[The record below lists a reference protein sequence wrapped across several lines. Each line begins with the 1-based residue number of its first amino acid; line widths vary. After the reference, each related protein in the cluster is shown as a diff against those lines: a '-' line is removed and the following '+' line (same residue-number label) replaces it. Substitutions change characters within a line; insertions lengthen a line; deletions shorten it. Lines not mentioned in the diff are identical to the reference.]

1 MIVRPATQA
10 DIPAIVEIVERCALG
25 VDGLDYSQWAGIVL
39 VAVRQ
44 GQVVGFVAALPA
56 KPYAVITE
64 IGVLPEHQKGRACTE
79 LMKAVELALRLAGCT
94 AWAGYVG
101 DARGLDATLKS
112 WGAESTGSGSM
123 YLRRL

>member
-1 MIVRPATQA
+1 MIVRPARA
-10 DIPAIVEIVERCALG
+10 DDIPAIVEIVERCGLG
-25 VDGLDYSQWAGIVL
+25 VDGLEYSQWSGIVL

-44 GQVVGFVAALPA
+44 SEVVGFVSALPA

-79 LMKAVELALRLAGCT
+79 LIKAMELALRLAGCS

-101 DARGLDATLKS
+101 DVRGLDEAMKT

-123 YLRRL
+123 WLRRL

>member
-1 MIVRPATQA
+1 MLVRPATQA
-10 DIPAIVEIVERCALG
+10 DIPPIVEIVERCGLG
-25 VDGLDYSQWAGIVL
+25 ADGLDYAQWSGLVL

-44 GQVVGFVAALPA
+44 SEVVGFVSALPA

-79 LMKAVELALRLAGCT
+79 LMKAAELALRLAGCH

-101 DARGLDATLKS
+101 ESRGLESTLKS
-112 WGAESTGSGSM
+112 WGAESTGVGSM
-123 YLRRL
+123 WLRRL